1 MNEPSNFVRGSQQG
15 CPDNELENPPYVPGE
30 PCLPA
35 WNGDSAGVGD
45 LNQGVSALLCFGG
58 CKALIFLSVNRQS
71 SHRTQREPRSEV
83 LQYVTQT
90 LSQVASASGEGLWAR
105 MTDT

>member
-45 LNQGVSALLCFGG
+45 FKPGSERS
-58 CKALIFLSVNRQS
+58 SVFWRMQS
-71 SHRTQREPRSEV
+71 SHFFV
-83 LQYVTQT
+83 
-90 LSQVASASGEGLWAR
+90 SQ
-105 MTDT
+105 